1 MNPSVSVILPVY
13 NRRATLE
20 VAARSVLNQSFTDLE
35 LIIVDDASS
44 EDLRPVVGAFKDARV
59 VYVRLEQNGGPSVAR
74 NAGLQAARGAFI
86 AFQDSD
92 DYWLP
97 WKLKMQMD
105 LMAELPSE
113 FGVVVHSKIIYGL
126 SGTKSLYGSGCGH
139 VALLPPPATILK
151 SDEDQVRKFLV
162 ENRISLQNA
171 LFRRECYPTLTWF
184 DANLRANEDWAF
196 SSSLAQHTRIYESP
210 EPVVLAFMSDDSIS
224 RNRKQKAIGLIR
236 ILKRHRKLFD
246 TYPLEY
252 AWNLWRIGRMLM
264 AVGHRRMGGRFCRGA
279 LLRRP
284 QIIKLILKQ
293 KLA

>member
-1 MNPSVSVILPVY
+1 MNPLVSVILPVF
-13 NRRATLE
+13 NRRLTLQA
-20 VAARSVLNQSFTDLE
+20 AARSVLDQSFRDLE
-35 LIIVDDASS
+35 LIIVDDAST
-44 EDLRPVVGAFKDARV
+44 EDLRPVVEALEDPRV
-59 VYVRLEQNGGPSVAR
+59 VFIRLAVNGGASVAR

-97 WKLKMQMD
+97 WKLKTQMD
-105 LMAELPSE
+105 LMETLPTE
-113 FGVVVHSKIIYGL
+113 FGAVVHSKIV
-126 SGTKSLYGSGCGH
+126 YGSGGTKNMNGGGG
-139 VALLPPPATILK
+139 VVLLPPPERILK
-151 SDEDQVRKFLV
+151 QDEDQVRKFLV
-162 ENRISLQNA
+162 ENRVSLQNS
-171 LFRRECYPTLTWF
+171 LFRRECYPNMIWF
-184 DANLRANEDWAF
+184 DASTRANADWAF

-236 ILKRHRKLFD
+236 IMKRNRKLFD
-246 TYPLEY
+246 TYPAEY

-284 QIIKLILKQ
+284 QIIKLILKRI
-293 KLA
+293 LA